1 MTPVSSSSPI
11 TVGRGEHAAPPF
23 PAALATL
30 KDIAGITGSFVFT
43 NNGHV
48 VARELHLM
56 FDDDALGEVAERLSR
71 IHDTFAAVGDELDF
85 VVIRFREQKL
95 FLKVLTG
102 GMLCILADQIVN
114 MAALRMASN
123 LVARRIA
130 PDLQRMDAS
139 SKQPLIVEAAAPVV
153 SPALAAASEPSSAGE
168 SRAPT
173 RVLPVIAPGTR
184 RFRGRQVE

>member
-1 MTPVSSSSPI
+1 MTPAPLSSPI
-11 TVGRGEHAAPPF
+11 TVGRGEHAAAPF

-30 KDIAGITGSFVFT
+30 KDIAGISGSFVFT
-43 NNGHV
+43 NSGHV

-71 IHDTFAAVGDELDF
+71 IHDTFAAIGDELDF
-85 VVIRFREQKL
+85 VVIRFRDHKL

-102 GMLCILADQIVN
+102 GMLCILADQVVN

-139 SKQPLIVEAAAPVV
+139 SKPPPMVEAAPVAPIVPEP
-153 SPALAAASEPSSAGE
+153 SPAVE
-168 SRAPT
+168 SRVPT
-173 RVLPVIAPGTR
+173 RVMPVIAPGTR